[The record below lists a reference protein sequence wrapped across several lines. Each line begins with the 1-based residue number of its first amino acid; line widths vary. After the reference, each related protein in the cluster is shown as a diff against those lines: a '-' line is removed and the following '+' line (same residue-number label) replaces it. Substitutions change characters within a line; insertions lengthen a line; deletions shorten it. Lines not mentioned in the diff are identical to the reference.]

1 MQNSKAA
8 RAAKTP
14 ASILMLIVLLGTLS
28 LMPAAKANAQVV
40 ECMGRCEQQFALC
53 VAEGGGQQFTS
64 SCQDAYESCIEAC
77 LGDSYA
83 ALLG

>member
-14 ASILMLIVLLGTLS
+14 ASILMLTLLLGTLS
-28 LMPAAKANAQVV
+28 LMPATKANAQVV
-40 ECMGRCEQQFALC
+40 DCMGRCEQRLALC
-53 VAEGGGQQFTS
+53 VAEGGQFKS

>member
-14 ASILMLIVLLGTLS
+14 AAILMLIALLGTLS

-40 ECMGRCEQQFALC
+40 DCMGRCEQRFALC
-53 VAEGGGQQFTS
+53 VAEGGQQFTP

>member
-14 ASILMLIVLLGTLS
+14 ASILMLIVLLGTLF
-28 LMPAAKANAQVV
+28 LMPATQANAQVV
-40 ECMGRCEQQFALC
+40 DCMGKCEQQLALC
-53 VAEGGGQQFTS
+53 VAGGGRQFKS
-64 SCQDAYESCIEAC
+64 SCQDAYESCLEAC

-83 ALLG
+83 GLLG

>member
-1 MQNSKAA
+1 MQNLKAA

-14 ASILMLIVLLGTLS
+14 ASILMSILLLGTLS
-28 LMPAAKANAQVV
+28 LMPAAKANAQVI
-40 ECMGRCEQQFALC
+40 ECLGKCEQQYALC
-53 VAEGGGQQFTS
+53 VASGGGQQITS
-64 SCQDAYESCIEAC
+64 SCQAEFESCIESC